1 MSTAAPRPDK
11 CHGSNTSWTPKEIA
25 RTRIALICVVGP
37 EATRSDRG
45 MQLTRRP
52 LGNNGAQHSE
62 NYGFCCRQ
70 WTRLSVLPR
79 LCLPPQAT
87 TPVLQPFAS
96 AWHCCIDRQPTGNSP
111 TQTTCPRG
119 IPFSVSLVSP
129 VPSLLRRVR
138 VEIQDAAKLRR
149 GTGLG
154 AHNRG
159 ADPRENIRMVDGLA
173 LGTLQSLQGPG
184 RRLLSRWSRAV
195 SGKGDAGR
203 EIQVRLLA
211 VTPMPTS
218 RHERAFPTIGRQ
230 SQPAASDLSTICSM
244 H

>member
-1 MSTAAPRPDK
+1 VSTAAPRPDK

-25 RTRIALICVVGP
+25 RTRIALTCVVGP

-45 MQLTRRP
+45 MQLTRRS

-111 TQTTCPRG
+111 TPNHLPQGHPL
-119 IPFSVSLVSP
+119 FSLVGQP
-129 VPSLLRRVR
+129 C
-138 VEIQDAAKLRR
+138 
-149 GTGLG
+149 
-154 AHNRG
+154 
-159 ADPRENIRMVDGLA
+159 
-173 LGTLQSLQGPG
+173 TLTLE
-184 RRLLSRWSRAV
+184 A
-195 SGKGDAGR
+195 
-203 EIQVRLLA
+203 
-211 VTPMPTS
+211 
-218 RHERAFPTIGRQ
+218 RQ
-230 SQPAASDLSTICSM
+230 SRDSRRSQAETGDRLGSPQPRRRSKGKYPNG
-244 H
+244 